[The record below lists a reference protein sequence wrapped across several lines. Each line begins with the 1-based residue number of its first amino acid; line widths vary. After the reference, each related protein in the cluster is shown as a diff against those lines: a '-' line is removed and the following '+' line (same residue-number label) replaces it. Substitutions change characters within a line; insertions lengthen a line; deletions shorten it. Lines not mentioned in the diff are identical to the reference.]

1 MTTLR
6 SFSAGLAAALAC
18 GFGTVA
24 VAGTYDSVY
33 VFGDSLSDM
42 GRVADLTGGIFPG
55 PSTTPAL
62 NYAPGRFSNGPVA
75 VEWMTQILT
84 GSALTTARDYAYG
97 GALTGVSPTTGFDST
112 SSALNGFGLQNQVAK
127 FHADLGAGKADPNAL
142 YVVWAGAND
151 FKDDSVLGNLDG
163 QQWGRV
169 IGNVATAIG
178 NLAADGAQHF
188 FVPNM
193 PNLGLTPAAQAQGQ
207 AKAQLAAQATGLYNF
222 FLSQSLTALDAGAPT
237 IDIKQFDVYGLMN
250 GVAAQVAANGSFGS
264 ITNMTVQC
272 QTTPTCAG
280 DSAAEAQAFFWDEQ
294 HPTAAVHQILGV
306 AFAQAAAGPEPQ
318 TYALMLAGLGIV
330 GWMARRRRA

>member
-24 VAGTYDSVY
+24 MAGTYDSVY

-42 GRVADLTGGIFPG
+42 GRVAALTGGLFPG
-55 PSTTPAL
+55 PNADPTL
-62 NYAPGRFSNGPVA
+62 NYAAGRFSNGPVA
-75 VEWMTQILT
+75 VETMTQILT
-84 GSALTTARDYAYG
+84 GSALTIGHDYAYG
-97 GALTGVSPTTGFDST
+97 GALTGIDPTSGIDST
-112 SSALNGFGLQNQVAK
+112 SALLNGTGLQTQVAR
-127 FHADLGAGKADPNAL
+127 FHSVVGAGKADPNAL

-151 FKDDSVLGNLDG
+151 FKDLGVLSNAGG

-169 IGNVATAIG
+169 IGNVETAIM

-193 PNLGLTPAAQAQGQ
+193 PNLGLTPAALAQGS
-207 AKAQLAAQATGLYNF
+207 AAALGATQATGAYNSF
-222 FLSQSLTALDAGAPT
+222 FSQSLGVLDAAYT
-237 IDIKQFDVYGLMN
+237 AVDIKQFDVYGLMN
-250 GVAAQVAANGSFGS
+250 QVAKQVATSGNYGS

-272 QTTPTCAG
+272 QTTPSCAG
-280 DSAAEAQAFFWDEQ
+280 NPAAEAQAFFWDDE
-294 HPTAAVHQILGV
+294 HPTAAVHQILGT
-306 AFAQAAAGPEPQ
+306 AFAQAAAVPEPQ